1 MKIRLAII
9 LLLLLGS
16 FGAGY
21 AQLRQADHSDR
32 YRSLIPEDKQ
42 NRLKNIDFIANMQY
56 NFRNDFQDGN
66 YLASQFKMEQF
77 RLEIKGWVTDRVFF
91 RFRHR
96 YTSPFEP
103 QTMDKIIKGVDLGFV
118 TVKLNDKWSLTA
130 GKQCA
135 DWGGIEFDMNPAY
148 IYEYSDI
155 IEMADNFLSGVQL
168 SYAHSDKNSFGLQ
181 ILNSRTQSFEDIY
194 GEDIIIGGDVKQ
206 SKAPLAGVVTWRGNF
221 GNFTTLYSYSVFTEA
236 EGYFKNYFAM
246 GNQLTLKNLKLSYDF
261 KISFEDLDRT
271 GIVSQT
277 IPRDQYNYTLT
288 NTMYCSHWIQ
298 AEWKFKQKWQ
308 LALVGFS
315 DGANWMG
322 DEDPTKTTNNI
333 RKAYGY
339 IPTIEYF
346 PWDDIDLKFFA
357 GYVGRIYRYSDYA
370 KEKTGV
376 ADYQTGRVMFGFIS
390 ALKFL

>member
-21 AQLRQADHSDR
+21 AQLRQADHSDS
-32 YRSLIPEDKQ
+32 YRSLVPEDKQ

-56 NFRNDFQDGN
+56 AFRNDFQDGN

-168 SYAHSDKNSFGLQ
+168 TYAHSDKNSFGLQ
-181 ILNSRTQSFEDIY
+181 ILNSRTQSFEEIY
-194 GEDIIIGGDVKQ
+194 GDDIIIGGDVKQ

-236 EGYFKNYFAM
+236 EGYYKNYFAM
-246 GNQLTLKNLKLSYDF
+246 GNQLALKNLKLSYDF

-298 AEWKFKQKWQ
+298 AEWKFKPKWQ

-322 DEDPTKTTNNI
+322 DEDPSKTTNNI

-357 GYVGRIYRYSDYA
+357 GYVGRIYKYSDYA
-370 KEKTGV
+370 KDKTGV
-376 ADYQTGRVMFGFIS
+376 ADYQTGRVMFGLIS